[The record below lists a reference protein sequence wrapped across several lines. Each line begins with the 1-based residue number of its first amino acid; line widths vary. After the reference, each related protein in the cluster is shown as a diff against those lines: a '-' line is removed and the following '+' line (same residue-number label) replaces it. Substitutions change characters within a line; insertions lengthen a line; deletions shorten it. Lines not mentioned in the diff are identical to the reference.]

1 MINIYSNE
9 EIYLIR
15 QSAQLVAKTV
25 IEVEKQIKPGVT
37 TLFLDKFAEDYI
49 RSHGAIPAFKG
60 YGGPRNPFPGTLC
73 ISINEEVV
81 HGIPGSKIIRDGDI
95 IKIDCGNVLNGFYS
109 DHAKTF
115 MVGEVSA
122 EIKNLIRVTK
132 ESLYLAVKLAKDG
145 VRLGDVGFAIQS
157 NVENNGYSVV
167 RDLVGHGIGRKLHEE
182 PAVPNFGKQGTGGV
196 LKAGMVIAIEPM
208 VNMGTWRVKT
218 LRDGWTIITADKKP
232 SAHFEHTVLI
242 GNEKSE
248 ILTEM
253 DNG

>member
-1 MINIYSNE
+1 MINIYSEE

-15 QSAQLVAKTV
+15 LSAQLVAKTV

-60 YGGPRNPFPGTLC
+60 YGGPRNPFTGTLC

-81 HGIPGSKIIRDGDI
+81 HGVPGSKMIKDGDI
-95 IKIDCGNVLNGFYS
+95 VSIDCGNVLNGFYS

-115 MVGEVSA
+115 FVGEVSE
-122 EIKNLIRVTK
+122 EIGKLIQVTK
-132 ESLYLAVKLAKDG
+132 ESLYLAISLAKEG
-145 VRLGDVGFAIQS
+145 IRLGDIGFAIQS
-157 NVENNGYSVV
+157 YVESNGFSIV

-182 PAVPNFGKQGTGGV
+182 PAVPNFGRQGTGAV

-218 LRDGWTIITADKKP
+218 LRDGWTIVTADKKP

-253 DNG
+253 ENG